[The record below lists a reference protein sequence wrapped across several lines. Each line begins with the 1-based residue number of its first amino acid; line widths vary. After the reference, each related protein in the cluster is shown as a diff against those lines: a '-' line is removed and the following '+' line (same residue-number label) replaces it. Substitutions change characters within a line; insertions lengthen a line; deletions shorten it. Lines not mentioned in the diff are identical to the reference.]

1 MRLLAVF
8 GGRVDERLD
17 DLGVSRAVLPVRT
30 TAGVIGVGVPASGA
44 ASRGLAASKPP
55 VSSLSLGWHLA
66 LSNTHRAHLLGPDLK
81 EKQGRS
87 GVRAR

>member
-1 MRLLAVF
+1 MF
-8 GGRVDERLD
+8 GRRAERRLD
-17 DLGVSRAVLPVRT
+17 ELGVGVSRAALPVRT
-30 TAGVIGVGVPASGA
+30 IAGVIGVGAPASRPAFWGPA
-44 ASRGLAASKPP
+44 ACKPP

-87 GVRAR
+87 GARTR